1 MQFGPAPTTP
11 GQSANLTSYPNL
23 KTLAP
28 LPSKQDVR
36 IVFERV
42 STSGTGAIF
51 KLVNPPILHGQAQCL
66 PNADECETID
76 LAAGQSEE
84 LEYVEASGQA
94 VVYELK
100 VLSIAKTKQG
110 AKAAEAK
117 HK

>member
-1 MQFGPAPTTP
+1 VQFGPTPATP
-11 GQSANLTSYPNL
+11 GQSPSYANL
-23 KTLAP
+23 KTLTP

-66 PNADECETID
+66 PSADECETID
-76 LAAGQSEE
+76 LADGQSEE
-84 LEYVEASGQA
+84 LEYVEADGQT

-100 VLSIAKTKQG
+100 VLNIAKTQQG